1 MNFIQISNFLK
12 NGYKVRRNGWKGYW
26 VMEDG
31 EIIMY
36 CNQNTDND
44 ELVPIPLKET
54 KDILFT
60 LNNVAS
66 NDWMIVEEE

>member
-12 NGYKVRRNGWKGYW
+12 NGYKVRRREWKGYW
-26 VMEDG
+26 VMENG

-36 CNQNTDND
+36 CSQEDD
-44 ELVPIPLKET
+44 ADFKRIPLKET
-54 KDILFT
+54 DDILFT

-66 NDWMIVEEE
+66 TDWEIVE